1 MPWALRERVDNVIDS
16 FDFVDT
22 TDTAEPD
29 RDPPRGAMHTDI
41 QRLRKGHVGAQFW
54 SVYVPSNDD
63 EDEAVRQTIEQ
74 IDVAKRLI
82 ARYPKDM
89 MLAANSAELEKAMKA
104 GKIAGMLGMEGGQSI
119 GWSLAVL
126 RQMYEI
132 GSAHV

>member
-1 MPWALRERVDNVIDS
+1 MPWALRGRVGNVING

-63 EDEAVRQTIEQ
+63 EDEAVRQTTEQ
-74 IDVAKRLI
+74 IDRAKRLI
-82 ARYPKDM
+82 ARSPKAIT
-89 MLAANSAELEKAMKA
+89 LASRWEERRA
-104 GKIAGMLGMEGGQSI
+104 GTEGVS
-119 GWSLAVL
+119 
-126 RQMYEI
+126 
-132 GSAHV
+132 